1 MLKKRTLSLLLALS
15 VMLSLFAFGAAWGV
29 AGMLLALPA
38 LILIRT
44 CVRVFVESVRMD

>member
-1 MLKKRTLSLLLALS
+1 MMHYYYSPFDILL
-15 VMLSLFAFGAAWGV
+15 
-29 AGMLLALPA
+29 LPA